1 MKIKSSDF
9 LKIMPVKLHMK
20 EQTARSLCLVG
31 LIPWLVA
38 QVCPLLSAS
47 DLGNLGNIGFLLTAR
62 QAGEEPGS
70 WKLSSE
76 AKQCGSKCLYPHVKM
91 GFVTRPGVT
100 PVLYSPRCLG
110 PEGFLDLE
118 CLHLHDEMG
127 STIQSDSHFLFPQA
141 KGSFN
146 TVFDNFIKKKKNQ
159 FHGMAFSTCGAL
171 SSKFWFEVSG
181 VRDVS

>member
-1 MKIKSSDF
+1 MESPPPRPKAARFLLRGEIVSGRLPCSVHHLPLSRKKMKIKSSDF
-9 LKIMPVKLHMK
+9 LQIMPVRLHMK

-47 DLGNLGNIGFLLTAR
+47 DLGNLGNIGFLLTAH

-100 PVLYSPRCLG
+100 PVLYSSQ
-110 PEGFLDLE
+110 D
-118 CLHLHDEMG
+118 
-127 STIQSDSHFLFPQA
+127 A
-141 KGSFN
+141 
-146 TVFDNFIKKKKNQ
+146 
-159 FHGMAFSTCGAL
+159 
-171 SSKFWFEVSG
+171 
-181 VRDVS
+181 